1 MSAIR
6 QLPDDV
12 RGKIAAGEVI
22 ERPASVVKEL
32 VENSLDAGAT
42 DIRIFIQG
50 GGRELIRVVDNGGG
64 IDPAELPLAFSPHA
78 TSKLRVEDDLL
89 NVRTLGFRGEA
100 LASITAV
107 AELSIASSTGLGETG
122 RVIVRH
128 GDEVLQDD
136 AHGGPGGTEVTVSR
150 LFANF
155 PVRLEFMKSERTELF
170 RVVNIVQHQAL
181 GHPHVRFTLTSDD
194 RVSFQTTGSGS
205 LRDALVGVYDA
216 RLIDDTIEI
225 PPDEFQGIHGFIGQ
239 PGKDRPN
246 RRHISFYVNRRWVT
260 NRTLLG
266 ALTEAFRGMMPSG
279 RHPIA
284 IVHLTVPPDSVDVN
298 IHPTKTEIRFRED
311 RLIFSRVSKAIRR
324 TLIERGDYVAVEPGP
339 EALVDSFFVP
349 SRMPAQPRYDS
360 FAPDP
365 SALSG
370 GASGGMPV
378 DDPIAPATGL
388 QSPTIRPLGQID
400 STYLVATGPEGLYLV
415 DQHAAHE
422 RVTYERLL
430 KQDTA
435 PDRQPLLAPLTADL
449 ASDASAWV
457 ADNLERLGE
466 LGFDIEHFG
475 DNTWLIRA
483 VPVVGADR
491 DPQALFAEIVAE
503 MLEVEVSRAGMAER
517 LRWSVACHS
526 SIRAGDQLS
535 IPEMQALLD
544 ELARCDLGRTCPHGR
559 PTILK
564 FTREMLDRQF
574 GRT

>member
-1 MSAIR
+1 MSEIR
-6 QLPDDV
+6 RLPDDV

-42 DIRIFIQG
+42 DIRIAIRA
-50 GGRELIRVVDNGGG
+50 GGRELIRVVDDGGG
-64 IDPAELPLAFSPHA
+64 IEAAELPLAFSPHA

-107 AELSIASSTGLGETG
+107 AELSIASSSGPGETG

-128 GDEVLQDD
+128 GDELLRDEPY
-136 AHGGPGGTEVTVSR
+136 GGPGGTEVTVSR

-155 PVRLEFMKSERTELF
+155 PVRLEFLKSERTELF
-170 RVVNIVQHQAL
+170 RVMNITQHLAL

-194 RVSFQTTGSGS
+194 RVSFQTTGTGS

-216 RLIDDTIEI
+216 RLIDDTIEL

-266 ALTEAFRGMMPSG
+266 ALTEAYRGMMPSG

-284 IVHLTVPPDSVDVN
+284 IIHLTVPPDSVDVN

-311 RLIFSRVSKAIRR
+311 GLVFGRVSKAIRR

-349 SRMPAQPRYDS
+349 ARLPAQPRHDGFPRDPVARPPGGNGD
-360 FAPDP
+360 FATVAPEDP
-365 SALSG
+365 
-370 GASGGMPV
+370 V
-378 DDPIAPATGL
+378 EGL
-388 QSPTIRPLGQID
+388 QSPTIRPLGQIG
-400 STYLVATGPEGLYLV
+400 STYVVATGPDGLYLV

-430 KQDTA
+430 EQDKA

-457 ADNLERLGE
+457 AENLERLGE
-466 LGFDIEHFG
+466 LGFDVEHFG

-491 DPQALFAEIVAE
+491 DPQALFTEIVAE
-503 MLEVEVSRAGMAER
+503 MLEVAVNRAGMAER

-526 SIRAGDQLS
+526 SIRAGDRLS